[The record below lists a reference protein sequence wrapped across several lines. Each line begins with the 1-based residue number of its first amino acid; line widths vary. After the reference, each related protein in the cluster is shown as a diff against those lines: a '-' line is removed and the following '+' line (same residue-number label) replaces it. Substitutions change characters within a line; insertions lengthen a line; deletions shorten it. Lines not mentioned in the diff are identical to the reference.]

1 MRKIIQPGFM
11 RGPIAQRAA
20 VALLVGLFTIL
31 CASVVMGVQG
41 L

>member
-1 MRKIIQPGFM
+1 MRIILQPGFK

-20 VALLVGLFTIL
+20 VALLLGLLTIL
-31 CASVVMGVQG
+31 CTSVMMGVHG